1 LNYPHR
7 LALIG
12 LDWGSSNVRA
22 FAFDVNGS
30 GSVIETRTSDRGA
43 MKLSGRDAFDEAL
56 AELVVDW
63 VEANPGIP
71 MIACG
76 MVGARGAWVE
86 AGYVGLN
93 ASAVEF
99 RRNAS
104 HVRTMLG
111 ETLIVIPGVKSAEPD
126 VMRGEETQVIGADI
140 ESGVIVLPG
149 THSKWVR
156 VADGRVVDFKTC
168 FTGELNAL
176 LREHSSVGKALRTS
190 PSLDDG
196 DAIERG
202 ITRARTTTD
211 WLHQLFLF
219 RSRIVADE
227 ASEAEASSELS
238 AWLIASEFVQML
250 TSGFCA
256 SDEIHLIGSES
267 LLAWYR
273 RIGERV
279 GVKCNALS
287 GETCV
292 AKGLWA
298 IARA

>member
-1 LNYPHR
+1 
-7 LALIG
+7 
-12 LDWGSSNVRA
+12 
-22 FAFDVNGS
+22 
-30 GSVIETRTSDRGA
+30 
-43 MKLSGRDAFDEAL
+43 
-56 AELVVDW
+56 
-63 VEANPGIP
+63 
-71 MIACG
+71 
-76 MVGARGAWVE
+76 
-86 AGYVGLN
+86 
-93 ASAVEF
+93 
-99 RRNAS
+99 
-104 HVRTMLG
+104 
-111 ETLIVIPGVKSAEPD
+111 
-126 VMRGEETQVIGADI
+126 VMRGEETQVIGANI

-190 PSLDDG
+190 PLLGDG

-211 WLHQLFLF
+211 WLHQFFLF
-219 RSRIVADE
+219 RSQIVADE

-298 IARA
+298 IAHA